1 MPADAPP
8 LSAKEV
14 AELRKTMALLSLPLR
29 QSDIDEE
36 TWCFV
41 FASGEHDFYHGEGA
55 QETGE
60 MLASAINALPA
71 LLSMAER
78 ALAEERKPAA
88 FPLSLSDIAKLRA
101 SGSGFTGK
109 RDYETWVATASEHWE
124 RLCDMAASSVREP
137 ASEEDIEN
145 AVAEFTGEEPWRQET
160 VPLWRI
166 CERFHRIAP
175 PAAGAEEDGNG

>member
-1 MPADAPP
+1 MSDKSVVEQ
-8 LSAKEV
+8 LN
-14 AELRKTMALLSLPLR
+14 ELRGLLGNRVKLPASLTRDWPRRIRFADGAEDFSHAPSMEAEGEVIVALL
-29 QSDIDEE
+29 
-36 TWCFV
+36 
-41 FASGEHDFYHGEGA
+41 
-55 QETGE
+55 
-60 MLASAINALPA
+60 NAGHA
-71 LLSMAER
+71 LLNLAER

-145 AVAEFTGEEPWRQET
+145 AVAAFTGEEPWRQEA
-160 VPLWRI
+160 VPFWRA
-166 CERFHRIAP
+166 CEHFHRITR